1 MTFAK
6 FFAPG
11 FLRLPW
17 LALLLAL
24 AVTAAALSEDRES
37 ASLSG
42 RLLVAAPELVDPN
55 FGRTVVYLVEHNDE
69 GAMGL
74 VVNRPLGDLDVEK
87 FFANLDL
94 DGDGLSGTLRAHSGG
109 PVEPSIVFILHS
121 AESAL
126 DSSRPLPG
134 GLSLTNDPEMLR
146 RLAAGEGPKRH
157 LLLFGYAGWA
167 PGQLEGEI
175 AGGFWNDIEAA
186 DDLLFELD
194 DSAKWNS
201 ARERL
206 SIDL

>member
-1 MTFAK
+1 M
-6 FFAPG
+6 
-11 FLRLPW
+11 
-17 LALLLAL
+17 
-24 AVTAAALSEDRES
+24 
-37 ASLSG
+37 
-42 RLLVAAPELVDPN
+42 
-55 FGRTVVYLVEHNDE
+55 
-69 GAMGL
+69 
-74 VVNRPLGDLDVEK
+74 
-87 FFANLDL
+87 
-94 DGDGLSGTLRAHSGG
+94 
-109 PVEPSIVFILHS
+109 
-121 AESAL
+121 
-126 DSSRPLPG
+126 PG